1 MIPRECPLEVNLGP
15 GGLCGA
21 VFVDEAFLDLLKRKF
36 DNKKWVKMTAET
48 RHHLLHDEWEHG
60 IKPAFDGREKTW
72 KFNMPFECLD
82 IKSLKAK
89 AGPPKITL
97 NTSEVRAVFDPVVD
111 KIRAMVDDQ
120 VAAVRAKTGDDPKVL

>member
-1 MIPRECPLEVNLGP
+1 MIHRECPLEVNLGP

-60 IKPAFDGREKTW
+60 IKPAFDGSEKTW

-97 NTSEVRAVFDPVVD
+97 NTSEVRAGIPRLTSPPCLLSPTDWGRLFTDLNT
-111 KIRAMVDDQ
+111 RW
-120 VAAVRAKTGDDPKVL
+120 R